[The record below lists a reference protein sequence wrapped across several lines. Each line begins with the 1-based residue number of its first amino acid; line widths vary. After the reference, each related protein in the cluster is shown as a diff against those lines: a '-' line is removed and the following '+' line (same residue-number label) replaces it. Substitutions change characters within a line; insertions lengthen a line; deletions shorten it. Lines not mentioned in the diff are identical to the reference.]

1 MFSFT
6 INIAGNP
13 ESHREKQLEKQIGLG
28 TIYSNV
34 VSLKVKEMVGV
45 GAGAGEYNVS
55 FSPNFEFSSLN

>member
-13 ESHREKQLEKQIGLG
+13 ESHIEKQLEKQIGLG

-34 VSLKVKEMVGV
+34 VSLKVKEKVGV
-45 GAGAGEYNVS
+45 GAGAGK
-55 FSPNFEFSSLN
+55 